1 MGVKTVNCSATDLLE
16 LRYRLASAMEL
27 LVKSRH
33 MANPTN
39 PVIQALQDA
48 IEAKK
53 KELAELEAAMSMYQ
67 RESLAGKQKRLRFR
81 AKTGFKQGSIPDLV
95 NKILK
100 ESPQPLSAAEL
111 AEALKAKGKAVE
123 SKMIAASIARYI
135 DEFFRRNEEGKYL
148 LVAAKD

>member
-1 MGVKTVNCSATDLLE
+1 MTAQPLGRIPS
-16 LRYRLASAMEL
+16 
-27 LVKSRH
+27 

-81 AKTGFKQGSIPDLV
+81 AKTGFKEGSIPDLV

-100 ESPQPLSAAEL
+100 ESAQPLSAAEL
-111 AEALKAKGKAVE
+111 AEALKAKGKVVE

-135 DEFFRRNEEGKYL
+135 DEVFRRNEEGKYL
-148 LVAAKD
+148 LVR

>member
-1 MGVKTVNCSATDLLE
+1 
-16 LRYRLASAMEL
+16 
-27 LVKSRH
+27 

-67 RESLAGKQKRLRFR
+67 RDSLAGKQKRLRFR
-81 AKTGFKQGSIPDLV
+81 SKTGFKEGSIPDLV

-100 ESPQPLSAAEL
+100 DAPQPLSAAEL
-111 AEALKAKGKAVE
+111 AEALRVKGKVVE
-123 SKMIAASIARYI
+123 SKMIAASISRYI
-135 DEFFRRNEEGKYL
+135 DQVFRRNEEGKYL
-148 LVAAKD
+148 LVR